1 MAVKIAANNSI
12 QSLNRNVIHASVASM
27 PNEQTVSQKRKPLLS
42 NRSRNPSLNT
52 NNATA

>member
-1 MAVKIAANNSI
+1 M
-12 QSLNRNVIHASVASM
+12 HASIASM

-42 NRSRNPSLNT
+42 NRSRKPSRNT